1 MNRLT
6 ITTSLAFALSCG
18 AAFAQTADPQQAP
31 AAQTSNVAQDA
42 APIHGGHHHPNPQR
56 QAEMISRKLNLTP
69 DQTSRIEP
77 ILASRDQ
84 QMEAL
89 HGNTQLAPADRHAQ
103 MKSINQ
109 TAEQQMSGILLPDQ
123 MAQLKEMR
131 HHRMHHGESGD
142 APAPAPT
149 A

>member
-1 MNRLT
+1 M
-6 ITTSLAFALSCG
+6 
-18 AAFAQTADPQQAP
+18 
-31 AAQTSNVAQDA
+31 
-42 APIHGGHHHPNPQR
+42 HHGHHRPNPQR

-69 DQTSRIEP
+69 DQTSKIEP

-89 HGNTQLAPADRHAQ
+89 RSNSQLAPEDRHAQ
-103 MKSINQ
+103 MKTINQ
-109 TAEQQMSGILLPDQ
+109 GAEQGMSTILSPDQ
-123 MAQLKEMR
+123 MAQLKEM
-131 HHRMHHGESGD
+131 HHRRMHHGQSGD